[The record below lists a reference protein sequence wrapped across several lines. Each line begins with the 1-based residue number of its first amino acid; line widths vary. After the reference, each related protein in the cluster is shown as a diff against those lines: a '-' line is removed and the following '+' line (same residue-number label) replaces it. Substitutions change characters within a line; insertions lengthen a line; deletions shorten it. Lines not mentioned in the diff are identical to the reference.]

1 MNNSSWKEELQSL
14 AASQWG
20 LFTAAQA
27 RELGIQR
34 NQVARLV
41 KRRLVESVDYGV
53 YRFSSGYE
61 ASHTD
66 LKAAWLSLYPKKT
79 AYERM
84 AEQPLDAV
92 VRGRTAA
99 FLHDLGDFYPT
110 PFSFA
115 VSKRRQ
121 TRRDN
126 IHCLLEEVDPQDIVF
141 VDSLP
146 VTSVEKTIADLIRE
160 GEDPTLLGQ
169 AIGDAARGG
178 HEFDFERLSTLLALL
193 SKKYGYSGSDGGTRF
208 ALDLLKKDASGIQ
221 LEMANSLINRALM
234 PSIDPL
240 AMMANVARETIDV
253 RPILEAIEESG
264 FLCSQLQTICA
275 ESALKNIAEIVGVGS
290 VANVLTQ
297 GSKRPIDDK

>member
-34 NQVARLV
+34 NQIARLV
-41 KRRLVESVDYGV
+41 KRGLVESIDYGV

-61 ASHTD
+61 ASHAD

-84 AEQPLDAV
+84 AEQPFDAV

-121 TRRDN
+121 TRRGN
-126 IHCLLEEVDPQDIVF
+126 IHCLLEEVGPQDVAF

-169 AIGDAARGG
+169 VVKDAARKG
-178 HEFDFERLSTLLALL
+178 HEFDTARLSVLLNPLSTRSGYEDGESFACMLL
-193 SKKYGYSGSDGGTRF
+193 SKNAGDVQKERF
-208 ALDLLKKDASGIQ
+208 RQ
-221 LEMANSLINRALM
+221 
-234 PSIDPL
+234 
-240 AMMANVARETIDV
+240 
-253 RPILEAIEESG
+253 IL
-264 FLCSQLQTICA
+264 
-275 ESALKNIAEIVGVGS
+275 SALQASRGEEGIPALHLNSRSHAKSPDSPTNPECIQRLSSDEW
-290 VANVLTQ
+290 VL
-297 GSKRPIDDK
+297 SLALRKKRL